1 MTLLPKY
8 LLFFSNYSFFLRL
21 IVHENYLIMIHHKL
35 KKKINYLFL
44 ITILMIRII
53 NKIFKLLKSVQKNIL
68 NLIINNLKLFF
79 LQMIIYIKMIIII
92 IMKSLKKILYS
103 WLSAM
108 ELLKIIRIKLVKSQR
123 ISFNKNHK

>member
-1 MTLLPKY
+1 
-8 LLFFSNYSFFLRL
+8 
-21 IVHENYLIMIHHKL
+21 
-35 KKKINYLFL
+35 
-44 ITILMIRII
+44 MIRII